1 MPSRLRIRV
10 GYPVP
15 SGLLAVHGSSRGWSV
30 VKSGF
35 VSMLAA
41 GLVGGGVTAGVLLGT
56 GAAGGGTTRTVIQ
69 TSSLG
74 ASSSPTARGR
84 GTGLTARQIY
94 ERDAPGVVLVRARSL
109 QTSASSLD
117 LAERTD
123 GVASAAGFVIDED
136 GRLLTNAHVVAGAT
150 DVSVTFSEEQT
161 VPARVLGKDE
171 ETDLAL
177 LGVEPDGL
185 DLQPLE
191 LGTSSSVQVGDPT
204 VSIGNPFGRDR
215 TLTTGVVAARQRRIT
230 APSGFSVDNVIQT
243 DGVLAPGNAGGPL
256 LDASGRVIGV
266 NSQIATDGPQG
277 EVGLGFAVPIDT
289 AKALIPALQ
298 SLRNVSHAYLGIS
311 AADEP
316 GSLVALGNPGKAG
329 VQVRKVDPDG
339 PAARAGILG
348 AGDMAAGDVIL
359 SVDGQAVRSMADIDD
374 IVSRHRPGDGIPVV
388 LARDGSRLT
397 VQVQLSE
404 RPASVPLG

>member
-1 MPSRLRIRV
+1 
-10 GYPVP
+10 
-15 SGLLAVHGSSRGWSV
+15 V
-30 VKSGF
+30 VKTGF

-41 GLVGGGVTAGVLLGT
+41 GLVGGGVMAGVLLGT
-56 GAAGGGTTRTVIQ
+56 GVTGGGTTRTVIQ

-74 ASSSPTARGR
+74 ASSSPTARR
-84 GTGLTARQIY
+84 DSGLTAREIY

-109 QTSASSLD
+109 QASASSLD
-117 LAERTD
+117 LTERSD
-123 GVASAAGFVIDED
+123 GVASAAGFVIDGE

-150 DVSVTFSEEQT
+150 DISVTFSDERT

-177 LGVEPDGL
+177 LGIDPKGL
-185 DLQPLE
+185 DLHPLQ
-191 LGTSSSVQVGDPT
+191 LGSSGSVQVGDPT
-204 VSIGNPFGRDR
+204 VSLGNPFGRDR
-215 TLTTGVVAARQRRIT
+215 TLTTGVVSARQHRIT

-256 LDASGRVIGV
+256 LDATGRVIGV
-266 NSQIATDGPQG
+266 NSQIAADGPQG

-298 SLRNVSHAYLGIS
+298 AHRNVSHAYLGIN
-311 AADEP
+311 AGVEP
-316 GSLVALGNPGKAG
+316 GSLVSLGRGGKDG
-329 VQVRKVDPDG
+329 VRVREVDPDG

-348 AGDMAAGDVIL
+348 DGNMAAGDVIL
-359 SVDGQAVRSMADIDD
+359 SVDGQPVSSMADIDD
-374 IVSRHRPGDGIPVV
+374 VVSRHRPGDGIAVE
-388 LARDGSRLT
+388 LSRAGGRLT